1 MRLFEEKRTER
12 EAFESGIYSAVA
24 EILPEC
30 ITGDKLSAATVLNR
44 EPYSFKV
51 SYRFEGNGE
60 RTVVPVYFRIEGDFP
75 AEEINVYKIGNV
87 PIINPVPNCVDKA
100 QLVSDRPSL
109 YPDPLYVLSKNTV
122 IEQDNCCHRWFEEG
136 QRVTLNAGS
145 AYQALWVEINPDS
158 NKLAPGNYT
167 LECVFRSLTDNAELS
182 REKISF
188 SVKETAIKE
197 QAVTCTNWFY
207 CDAIA
212 DVYGVEMF
220 SDRHFEIIE
229 SFINTAA
236 KNGNNMILTPAFT
249 PPLDTRRGKCR
260 KTVQLVGVK
269 RTGGK
274 YEFDFSLFERF
285 VRICLKNGIR
295 YFEHSHFFTQWG
307 AQHCPNIFAEA
318 DGEFKQI
325 FGWSCDA
332 KSDEYTDFLS
342 AYIKALLPVLER
354 LGIKERIYFHIS
366 DEPSE
371 EALENYRAA
380 RQKLKEIYPDI
391 KTIDAMSSFKF
402 CEQKI
407 VDIPVVREISED
419 MKKFSKSGCEF
430 WVYYTGGVITEG
442 NSNRLITLPQVR
454 NRMIGVHMYVAGA
467 SGFLHWGYNYYYDV
481 LSHGVINPLSEPC
494 SYLLSPGTCFLV
506 YPSLDGKAVPSQRIK
521 AMRDGFD
528 DYTALKM
535 LEEKIGRKEVL
546 ALINKTLGK
555 EVFVDTPMSESE
567 ILRLKETVLSML

>member
-1 MRLFEEKRTER
+1 MIENKVTEK
-12 EAFESGIYSAVA
+12 EAFTSGIYSSVA
-24 EILPEC
+24 EIFPEG
-30 ITGDKLSAATVLNR
+30 ITGEELSQAAFLNR
-44 EPYSFKV
+44 DTYSFKV
-51 SYRFEGNGE
+51 AYRFEGTDR
-60 RTVVPVYFRIEGDFP
+60 RTVVPVRFSIEGDFP
-75 AEEINVYKIGNV
+75 AGEINVYKIGNV
-87 PIINPVPNCVDKA
+87 PIVNPVPNCVNKEYM
-100 QLVSDRPSL
+100 VSDRPSL
-109 YPDPLYVLSKNTV
+109 YPDPLYVFSKNTAV
-122 IEQDNCCHRWFEEG
+122 EQDDHCNRWFEEG

-145 AYQALWVEINPDS
+145 AYQALWVEINPDL
-158 NKLAPGNYT
+158 KELAPGKYT
-167 LECVFRSLTDNAELS
+167 VECVFNSLTDNAELS
-182 REKISF
+182 REKISVN
-188 SVKETAIKE
+188 VKETAIKE

-212 DVYGVEMF
+212 DVYGIEMF

-229 SFINTAA
+229 NFVSTAA

-249 PPLDTRRGKCR
+249 PPLDTRFGKCR

-269 RTGGK
+269 RVGGE

-285 VRICLKNGIR
+285 VKICLKNGIR

-307 AQHCPNIFAEA
+307 AKHCPNIFAEV
-318 DGEFKQI
+318 DGENKQI
-325 FGWSCDA
+325 FGWRCDA
-332 KSDEYTDFLS
+332 ASEEYSDFLK
-342 AYIKALLPVLER
+342 AYIGALLPVLEK
-354 LGIKERIYFHIS
+354 LGIKDRTYFHIS

-371 EALENYRAA
+371 EALDNYRAA
-380 RQKLKEIYPDI
+380 RKILKEIYPDI

-419 MKKFSKSGCEF
+419 MKMFSESGCEF
-430 WVYYTGGVITEG
+430 WFYYTGGVITEG
-442 NSNRLITLPQVR
+442 NSNRLITLPQIR

-481 LSHGVINPLSEPC
+481 LTHGVFDPLADPC
-494 SYLLSPGTCFLV
+494 FYLLSPGTCYLV

-521 AMRDGFD
+521 VLRDGFG

-555 EVFVDTPMSESE
+555 DVFVDTLISESE
-567 ILRLKETVLSML
+567 LLRLKDTVISLL